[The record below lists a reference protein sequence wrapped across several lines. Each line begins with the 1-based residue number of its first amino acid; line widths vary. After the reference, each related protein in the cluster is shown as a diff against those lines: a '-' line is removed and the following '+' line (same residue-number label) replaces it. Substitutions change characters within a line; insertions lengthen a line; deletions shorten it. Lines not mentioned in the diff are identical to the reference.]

1 MKSIRL
7 QAASSSSPPTNFT
20 TLVMQFALLVLLT
33 IVSLAKCTTLLESGI
48 RFGHA
53 DTTSRLH
60 LRGDALPCDEAA
72 TDVPRVS
79 TAQTTHVS
87 ILPSITASTGTPSPY
102 ARISADE
109 PSVADEDADT
119 LNLDLVVPPDE
130 TAAPA
135 LGANFRHGS
144 CLAAVVFIVA
154 ALMLL

>member
-7 QAASSSSPPTNFT
+7 QATTNFT
-20 TLVMQFALLVLLT
+20 TLVMQFALLVLHT
-33 IVSLAKCTTLLESGI
+33 IVSLAKCTTVLKSGI

-87 ILPSITASTGTPSPY
+87 LSPSITASTGIPSPV

-130 TAAPA
+130 TTAPA

-154 ALMLL
+154 ALILL

>member
-1 MKSIRL
+1 M
-7 QAASSSSPPTNFT
+7 
-20 TLVMQFALLVLLT
+20 
-33 IVSLAKCTTLLESGI
+33 VSLAKCTTLLEPGI

-87 ILPSITASTGTPSPY
+87 LLPSITASTGTPSPV

-119 LNLDLVVPPDE
+119 LLNLDLVGPPDE

-135 LGANFRHGS
+135 LGTTFRHADGCKTSMGRQLKTLYHRNIMGVGS
-144 CLAAVVFIVA
+144 GDTKAI
-154 ALMLL
+154 MTQMN

>member
-1 MKSIRL
+1 T
-7 QAASSSSPPTNFT
+7 TNFT

-53 DTTSRLH
+53 ATTSRLH

-87 ILPSITASTGTPSPY
+87 LSPSTTASTGIPSPV

-135 LGANFRHGS
+135 LGANFRHDS
-144 CLAAVVFIVA
+144 QDPKSHSQSTIQ
-154 ALMLL
+154 